1 MINEE
6 RCEICDRPMG
16 SDSLAADLQA
26 RGAPEAEGAV
36 YCWGAYGEAQCREA
50 AVDWRARAL
59 KAEARTATLEA
70 ELWVHRTNDLMVCER
85 EPCDSCCA
93 CATADAYGGAV
104 SVEDYPR
111 RDEIEERVSLRLGRA
126 LSEGKP

>member
-16 SDSLAADLQA
+16 TQALLDELGPYSD
-26 RGAPEAEGAV
+26 REAEGAA

-59 KAEARTATLEA
+59 KAEARITHLEA
-70 ELWVHRTNDLMVCER
+70 ELWAHRTNDLMVCEQ
-85 EPCDSCCA
+85 EPCDSCCG

-104 SVEDYPR
+104 RVEDYPR
-111 RDEIEERVSLRLGRA
+111 RDEIEEKVSLILEADNGQ
-126 LSEGKP
+126 